1 MAIGSEDW
9 LQRSGGSEML
19 LHELTGYLDGL
30 LNVSAFDDY
39 APNGLQVEGRVE
51 VERLIGGVTASQALI
66 DAAIERQA
74 DALLVHHGY
83 FWKGEDPCVTGIKRR
98 RLQSLLGASISL
110 LAYHLPLDAHPEFG
124 NNIQLAHQLGLDV
137 EGHFSAGHGV
147 ELALYGEL
155 QQPLSAD
162 DLRRHISLRL
172 QREALHLGGNDRP
185 IRRVAWCTGAAQSY
199 FQAAVDLGVDAFISG
214 EVSEPCTHLARESGV
229 HYFAAG
235 HHATERFGVQAL
247 GRHLM
252 AEFNMDFEFVDVENP
267 V

>member
-1 MAIGSEDW
+1 
-9 LQRSGGSEML
+9 ML
-19 LHELTGYLDGL
+19 LNELTDYLNAL

-39 APNGLQVEGRVE
+39 APNGLQVEGRPE
-51 VERLIGGVTASQALI
+51 VRRLIGGVTASQALI
-66 DAAIERQA
+66 DVAIDRQA

-83 FWKGEDPCVTGIKRR
+83 FWKGEDPRIVGIKRL
-98 RLQSLLGASISL
+98 RLQSLLGAGISL

-124 NNIQLAHQLGLDV
+124 NNVQLALQLDINV
-137 EGHFSAGHGV
+137 EGHFAGGHGV
-147 ELALYGEL
+147 DLALYGHL
-155 QQPLSAD
+155 QQPMSAAA
-162 DLRRHISLRL
+162 LRQHISDSL
-172 QREALHLGGNDRP
+172 QRQALHLSGYDQP

-247 GRHLM
+247 GRHLA
-252 AEFNMDFEFVDVENP
+252 AEYNLDFEFVDVENP